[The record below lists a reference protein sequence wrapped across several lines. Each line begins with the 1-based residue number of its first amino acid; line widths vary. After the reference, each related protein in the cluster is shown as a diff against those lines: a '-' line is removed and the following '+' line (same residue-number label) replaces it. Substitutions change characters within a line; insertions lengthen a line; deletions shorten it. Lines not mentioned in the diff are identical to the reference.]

1 MLTPEKIIRQFS
13 LNDAHTEALTK
24 EFTPYYDELVKLSH
38 SLGCNEVI
46 QYNFDENNHN
56 SEWSTFNSDVDTKN
70 LQFAFEVKSG
80 NFFDPSTKKWAFRNL
95 ISVSYIL
102 RSECNENY
110 NDNYKYDIA
119 FFITDEKNSHLK
131 CFVNKMEFDLHST
144 LRFQAINL
152 QIRPAYKAVDSYLNM
167 KECKSDLLHLSE
179 TPEEF
184 ISDLENEI
192 NRLEDF
198 KKLLKTIKA
207 KIKLLNI

>member
-24 EFTPYYDELVKLSH
+24 EFEPYYTELVKLSH

-119 FFITDEKNSHLK
+119 FFITNEKNSHLK
-131 CFVNKMEFDLHST
+131 CFVNKMEFNLLSS

-152 QIRPAYKAVDSYLNM
+152 QIKPAYKAVNSYLNM
-167 KECKSDLLHLSE
+167 IDCKSDLLHLAE
-179 TPEEF
+179 NPAEF

>member
-13 LNDAHTEALTK
+13 LNDAHTETLVK
-24 EFTPYYDELVKLSH
+24 EFEPYYTELVKLSH
-38 SLGCNEVI
+38 SLGCNEI
-46 QYNFDENNHN
+46 NQYNFDENNHN

-119 FFITDEKNSHLK
+119 FFITDEKNSSLK
-131 CFVNKMEFDLHST
+131 CFVNKMEFDFHSS

-152 QIRPAYKAVDSYLNM
+152 QIKPAYKAVDSYLNM
-167 KECKSDLLHLSE
+167 KDCKSDLLHLSE
-179 TPEEF
+179 TPGEF

>member
-1 MLTPEKIIRQFS
+1 MLTAEKIIRQFS

-24 EFTPYYDELVKLSH
+24 EFEPYYTELVKLSH

-46 QYNFDENNHN
+46 QYNFDEHN
-56 SEWSTFNSDVDTKN
+56 PEWSTFNSDVDTKN

-110 NDNYKYDIA
+110 NDNYKYDIS
-119 FFITDEKNSHLK
+119 FFITNEKNSHLK
-131 CFVNKMEFDLHST
+131 CFVNKMEFNLLSS

-152 QIRPAYKAVDSYLNM
+152 QIKPAYKAVNSYLNM
-167 KECKSDLLHLSE
+167 IDCKSDLLHLAE
-179 TPEEF
+179 NPAEF

-198 KKLLKTIKA
+198 KKLLKIIKA

>member
-13 LNDAHTEALTK
+13 LNYAHTEALTK
-24 EFTPYYDELVKLSH
+24 EFEPYYTELVKLSH
-38 SLGCNEVI
+38 SLGCNEI
-46 QYNFDENNHN
+46 NQYNFDENNHN

-80 NFFDPSTKKWAFRNL
+80 NFFDPSIKKWAFRNL

-119 FFITDEKNSHLK
+119 FFITNEKNSHLK
-131 CFVNKMEFDLHST
+131 CFVNKMEFNLLSS

-152 QIRPAYKAVDSYLNM
+152 QIKPAYKAVDSYLYMIEADCN
-167 KECKSDLLHLSE
+167 KLHLAE
-179 TPEEF
+179 NPAEF
-184 ISDLENEI
+184 ITDLENEI

>member
-24 EFTPYYDELVKLSH
+24 EFEPYYTELVKLSH

-46 QYNFDENNHN
+46 QYNFDEHN
-56 SEWSTFNSDVDTKN
+56 PEWSTFNRDVDTKN

-80 NFFDPSTKKWAFRNL
+80 NFLDPSTKKWAFRNL

-131 CFVNKMEFDLHST
+131 CFVNKMEFNLLSS

-152 QIRPAYKAVDSYLNM
+152 QIKPAYKAIDSYLNM
-167 KECKSDLLHLSE
+167 IEANCDKLHLAE
-179 TPEEF
+179 TPGEF

-198 KKLLKTIKA
+198 KKLLKIIKA